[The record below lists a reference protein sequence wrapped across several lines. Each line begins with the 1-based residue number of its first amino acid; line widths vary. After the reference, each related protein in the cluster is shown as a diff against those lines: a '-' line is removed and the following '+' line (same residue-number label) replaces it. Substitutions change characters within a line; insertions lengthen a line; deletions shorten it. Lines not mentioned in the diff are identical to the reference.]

1 MLHGII
7 FKQQLAKLPAHAAK
21 GAGIERNIPAGA
33 VEIEIRAPGG
43 PAHGLQFA
51 LNRFV
56 IGMGGL
62 RANLNRAQI
71 FLPDF
76 LNASQNIIR
85 LHLGGIKQ

>member
-1 MLHGII
+1 MLYSII
-7 FKQQLAKLPAHAAK
+7 FKRQITKLPAHAAK
-21 GAGIERNIPAGA
+21 GAGIERNIPACP

-71 FLPDF
+71 LVVGQFEK
-76 LNASQNIIR
+76 R
-85 LHLGGIKQ
+85 